1 MNIGP
6 VWNSFRQ
13 YKEKSGCF
21 DCGEQYPHYILEF
34 DHIDGS
40 KKIDN
45 VYRVLKKYGE
55 QKAWEEVK
63 KCQVV
68 CANCHKRRT
77 FIREDRSD
85 ES

>member
-1 MNIGP
+1 MNSGP
-6 VWNSFRQ
+6 GWIKFRD
-13 YKEKSGCF
+13 YKEKMGCF
-21 DCGEQYPHYILEF
+21 DCGKKYPHYILEF

-45 VYRVLKKYGE
+45 VYRVFKKYGE
-55 QKAWEEVK
+55 DKAWTEAR

-68 CANCHKRRT
+68 CANCHKART
-77 FIREDRSD
+77 FIREERLG